1 MKKCKV
7 NKVKYQKIKKN
18 IIYIMSFN
26 REDYQRYVNLY
37 ESKLCTDV
45 LIATNDK
52 IPDIQRIES
61 KENAKRLARESGKS
75 ETSDT
80 LEGRIMQ
87 LIGEWRR
94 N

>member
-1 MKKCKV
+1 
-7 NKVKYQKIKKN
+7 
-18 IIYIMSFN
+18 MSFN
-26 REDYQRYVNLY
+26 REDYQRYVDLY

-61 KENAKRLARESGKS
+61 KENAKRLARQSGKS
-75 ETSDT
+75 VTSDT

-87 LIGEWRR
+87 DDWGMAKKLAISRMEDMFKR
-94 N
+94 NEIKK